1 MIAAGMPGLAP
12 ASPLASLFAALGR
25 GSDDDAEPLA
35 EEAILR
41 LVEQARAG
49 DTGAR
54 QTLYVQHVDRVFRTV
69 RGMLRCDADAE
80 DVTQDAMLTVL
91 TSLHKY
97 TPRPDAR
104 FAAWV
109 TTIAVNTARRRFRR
123 RRPELTA
130 TGELPDTPDDGADPA
145 EALDRARRRRALLI
159 ALGDLSERERAIV
172 SLRYGA
178 ELNAREI
185 GIALGIE
192 PATIRKML
200 ERAPHAPRRSHR
212 GVVDSPWRAAVNDE
226 ELGAVWTTLQPTVS
240 QRRRIDARVSAW
252 LDARDTPLAAEWFG
266 LFRAAPF
273 SAIALAAVGA
283 VSVVTATPVVWLARA
298 LL

>member
-1 MIAAGMPGLAP
+1 MIAGAMPRPSAESL
-12 ASPLASLFAALGR
+12 LASLFAAWSAHLG
-25 GSDDDAEPLA
+25 GDAEPLP
-35 EEAILR
+35 EDAIVR

-54 QTLYVQHVDRVFRTV
+54 QTLYLQHVDRVFSVV
-69 RGMLRCDADAE
+69 RGMLRSDADAE

-130 TGELPDTPDDGADPA
+130 TGDLPETPDDGGDPA
-145 EALDRARRRRALLI
+145 EGLDQARRRRALLV
-159 ALGDLSERERAIV
+159 ALAELPERERVVV

-178 ELNAREI
+178 ELNASEI
-185 GIALGIE
+185 AVSVGIE
-192 PATIRKML
+192 PATVRKIL
-200 ERAPHAPRRSHR
+200 ERARTR
-212 GVVDSPWRAAVNDE
+212 
-226 ELGAVWTTLQPTVS
+226 LGA
-240 QRRRIDARVSAW
+240 RI
-252 LDARDTPLAAEWFG
+252 E
-266 LFRAAPF
+266 
-273 SAIALAAVGA
+273 
-283 VSVVTATPVVWLARA
+283 A
-298 LL
+298 LLSPDRGLS